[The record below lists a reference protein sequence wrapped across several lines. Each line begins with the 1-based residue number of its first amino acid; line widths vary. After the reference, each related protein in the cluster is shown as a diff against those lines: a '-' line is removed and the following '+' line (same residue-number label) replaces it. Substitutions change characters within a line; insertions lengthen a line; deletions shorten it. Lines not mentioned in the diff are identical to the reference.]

1 MFKTVVYL
9 LKGDYRRQRCS
20 NMQKRVRT
28 WGVSLQKIAYK
39 LWINFRVN
47 LERFRLSLKHSE
59 NLEGTGKAENHLL
72 SSLGESMYKMD

>member
-1 MFKTVVYL
+1 MFKTVVYSL
-9 LKGDYRRQRCS
+9 EGDYRRQRCS
-20 NMQKRVRT
+20 NMQERVRT

-59 NLEGTGKAENHLL
+59 TLEGRGKAENHLL
-72 SSLGESMYKMD
+72 SSLGQSMFKMD